1 MKISKLENEKAT
13 GKLNLDHLKRKN
25 YAELTAK
32 RVTESTNPS
41 PGKKIPPPT
50 LLDEKKQLTEIKKKP
65 MPQFGA
71 VIDVVP
77 KSMRE
82 EEQKTKVKKGKASP
96 SNSPSNKVNT
106 LELAPIQFPNSKSKG
121 NLLPAPAIASIG
133 LAPSLQSNKNMNSN
147 MYSGLGDNGNSSS

>member
-32 RVTESTNPS
+32 RATENPT

-77 KSMRE
+77 KSVRE